1 MTTETITPETLTFE
15 HIKQWDGEA
24 MKKHMANPEMRE
36 AIYNIV
42 KTRSLAAAETT
53 PAPEGFSEPQPT
65 AESTAT
71 VETQSVTE
79 QPKQDEQPKQGE
91 QSKQGEQPKQDEQA
105 QAEVQRAAAEQAEQ
119 ARKAQEAQRKK
130 IVIDYQVK
138 DEDGN
143 PIGRPTHLEAATQEE
158 LIEKMKEAHI
168 QATRA
173 FHRLKKQKVS
183 FKEPAPAP
191 AAPSISDAELLAAM
205 KDLKSDDPQKQL
217 DAVRKVNQAELEKQR
232 IEYERKVAELNEL
245 RRQEQVSYAF
255 LRRHQNDFN
264 NCEANIN
271 LIKNYFIENELAW
284 TLDNLEIA
292 FHALESELAPVEVP
306 VAPVVLDNSDS
317 TSASTAS
324 VAPANPVQAPAQVS
338 TSAAPS
344 AVQPMATATAQVA
357 APVNPAPVTPRPG
370 VNASIMP
377 GLSSGSRPA
386 VTQKGLTA
394 EEIRSWDG
402 PTMRAKMRNPAI
414 RAQIEAF
421 FAERNKNKK

>member
-1 MTTETITPETLTFE
+1 MTTQEIITPETLTFE
-15 HIKQWDGEA
+15 HIKDWDGET
-24 MKKHMANPEMRE
+24 MKKYMASPEMRE
-36 AIYNIV
+36 AIYNIIR
-42 KTRSLAAAETT
+42 TRSLATVETT
-53 PAPEGFSEPQPT
+53 PAPEASSEPQAT
-65 AESTAT
+65 IEQTGT
-71 VETQSVTE
+71 VETQSLTE
-79 QPKQDEQPKQGE
+79 QPKQTEQL
-91 QSKQGEQPKQDEQA
+91 KQDAQA
-105 QAEVQRAAAEQAEQ
+105 QAEAQRAVAEPTEQ
-119 ARKAQEAQRKK
+119 ARKAQETQRKK
-130 IVIDYQVK
+130 FVIDYQVK

-191 AAPSISDAELLAAM
+191 ITPSMSDAELLAAM

-217 DAVRKVNQAELEKQR
+217 DAVRKVSQAELEKQR
-232 IEYERKVAELNEL
+232 IEYEQKVAELNEL

-255 LRRHQNDFN
+255 LRRHQHDFN

-292 FHALESELAPVEVP
+292 FHALESELAPVEAP
-306 VAPVVLDNSDS
+306 VAPVVPANSES
-317 TSASTAS
+317 TSASAAS
-324 VAPANPVQAPAQVS
+324 VASDNPVQASAQVS
-338 TSAAPS
+338 TSAAPP
-344 AVQPMATATAQVA
+344 AVQPVVTATAQVA
-357 APVNPAPVTPRPG
+357 APVNPAPITPRPG
-370 VNASIMP
+370 VNVGIIP
-377 GLSSGSRPA
+377 GQNSGSRPA
-386 VTQKGLTA
+386 MTQKGLTA

-421 FAERNKNKK
+421 FAERNKNRK

>member
-1 MTTETITPETLTFE
+1 MTTQETITPETLTFE
-15 HIKQWDGEA
+15 HIKDWDGET
-24 MKKHMANPEMRE
+24 MKKYMASPEMRE
-36 AIYNIV
+36 AIYNIIR
-42 KTRSLAAAETT
+42 TRSLATVETA
-53 PAPEGFSEPQPT
+53 PAPETSSEPQATIEPT
-65 AESTAT
+65 GT
-71 VETQSVTE
+71 VETQSATE
-79 QPKQDEQPKQGE
+79 RPKQNEQ
-91 QSKQGEQPKQDEQA
+91 QDAQA
-105 QAEVQRAAAEQAEQ
+105 QAEAQRAVAEQAEQ
-119 ARKAQEAQRKK
+119 ARKAQETQRKK
-130 IVIDYQVK
+130 FVIDYQVK

-143 PIGRPTHLEAATQEE
+143 PIGRPTHLEAETQEE

-191 AAPSISDAELLAAM
+191 ITSSMSDAELLAAM

-217 DAVRKVNQAELEKQR
+217 DAVRKVSQAELEKQR
-232 IEYERKVAELNEL
+232 IEYEQKVAELNEL

-255 LRRHQNDFN
+255 LRRHQHDFN

-292 FHALESELAPVEVP
+292 FHALESELAPVEAP
-306 VAPVVLDNSDS
+306 VAPVVLANSES
-317 TSASTAS
+317 TSASAAYVAS
-324 VAPANPVQAPAQVS
+324 ANPVQAPAQVS
-338 TSAAPS
+338 TSAAPP
-344 AVQPMATATAQVA
+344 AVQPAVTATAQAA
-357 APVNPAPVTPRPG
+357 APANPAPVTPRPG
-370 VNASIMP
+370 VNVGIIP
-377 GLSSGSRPA
+377 GQNSGSRPA
-386 VTQKGLTA
+386 MTQKGLTA

-421 FAERNKNKK
+421 FSERNKNRK